1 MVKYGACTQERSS
14 LEKDMVQGAAF
25 AVAIGCIVCTICQSV
40 FSENPSFALVIPCE
54 AGHLVGMSLVYRD
67 ASPCE
72 SLEF

>member
-1 MVKYGACTQERSS
+1 MAKYGTCTQERLS

-25 AVAIGCIVCTICQSV
+25 AVAIGCIVVYMPV
-40 FSENPSFALVIPCE
+40 FLKNLSFALVILCDV
-54 AGHLVGMSLVYRD
+54 GNLVGMSVVYRD